1 MGCTIGFALG
11 GSNSVTLFCT
21 ACVENSWSVALVA
34 RWSMITWFLASGAM
48 VATYWSVFVTVVIAH
63 AEITEIGMSN
73 EARTT
78 RTQAMMPLVRRARGR
93 FLGASS
99 PATTGSAAP
108 CTDSGTGSVIRT
120 PGRHHTF
127 LSARPNLLLGAIRHF
142 CAAISRCMNVAWRVR
157 CEQLETCA

>member
-1 MGCTIGFALG
+1 MGCTIGFAFG
-11 GSNSVTLFCT
+11 GSKSVTLFCT
-21 ACVENSWSVALVA
+21 ACVENSSSVALVA

-63 AEITEIGMSN
+63 AEITEIGMSK
-73 EARTT
+73 EPRTT

-99 PATTGSAAP
+99 PAAAGSAA

-120 PGRHHTF
+120 PGRHHTL
-127 LSARPNLLLGAIRHF
+127 LSAWPNLLLTAIRHF
-142 CAAISRCMNVAWRVR
+142 YVA
-157 CEQLETCA
+157 